1 MQAVGSD
8 DAISLWKIG
17 LGLSEEFRELDVVFF
32 LSGRVFCV
40 CSMI

>member
-17 LGLSEEFRELDVVFF
+17 LGSSEEFRELDVVFF
-32 LSGRVFCV
+32 SLVECSVCV
-40 CSMI
+40 L